1 MRNYRMTSARRAALR
16 KAQLASARARKGHG
30 RTKYVTIAGR
40 RVNRNKL
47 IRNVA
52 IGTAAAAVV
61 GYNVNYHRKYV
72 TGYHS
77 TSIDSARI
85 IRKTRSWQGQ
95 THVRGTEGK
104 PGDIWFSTRR
114 WNTVNFGPRTVRV
127 RKIPKSAITSHRQ
140 TMRAYASGVA
150 AKKPGRFTPQEIS
163 ALGKSHEPTWFSVS
177 PKVIEGKRVY
187 RAGRPISETIIGGG
201 AYTKFGRG
209 NRKNVLEMGYTAANA
224 TGVMYTL
231 KHWKNPGISDLRIHK
246 AVRVGYRPYARR
258 TFRSGGR
265 TSHQIA
271 IRGRRIA

>member
-1 MRNYRMTSARRAALR
+1 MRNYRMTSARRVALR

-104 PGDIWFSTRR
+104 PGI
-114 WNTVNFGPRTVRV
+114 
-127 RKIPKSAITSHRQ
+127 
-140 TMRAYASGVA
+140 SGSQQDDGIQSILA
-150 AKKPGRFTPQEIS
+150 LEQLGYGRFRSRQLLLTAKQCV
-163 ALGKSHEPTWFSVS
+163 LYRFWRCGKETGKIHPTRN
-177 PKVIEGKRVY
+177 KC
-187 RAGRPISETIIGGG
+187 
-201 AYTKFGRG
+201 
-209 NRKNVLEMGYTAANA
+209 
-224 TGVMYTL
+224 
-231 KHWKNPGISDLRIHK
+231 
-246 AVRVGYRPYARR
+246 
-258 TFRSGGR
+258 FR
-265 TSHQIA
+265 
-271 IRGRRIA
+271 